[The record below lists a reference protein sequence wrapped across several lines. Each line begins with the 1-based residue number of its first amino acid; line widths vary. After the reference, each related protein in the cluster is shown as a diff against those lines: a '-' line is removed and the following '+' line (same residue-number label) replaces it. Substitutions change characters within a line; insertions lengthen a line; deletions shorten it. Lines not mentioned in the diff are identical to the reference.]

1 MRQRKHERAHKR
13 QRGQYMTPLALARN
27 VLSGVDLVDCS
38 RILEPSCG
46 DGAFLDAV
54 MTRVGNRRE
63 TRRSVELVGIEV
75 DPALV
80 ERSRRVV
87 SRQTRQGSAA
97 RTSVYEG
104 DFFRCF
110 LSGTLSGAT
119 GGESAGQRRALLPE
133 TFDLIVGNPPFGGT
147 FDPEIE
153 DTLDARLGRRFG
165 IKVKKET
172 YAFFIVACIDLLRPG
187 GKLVF
192 ICSDSL
198 LTIPTMRGLRHFLMH
213 SGAVEVTSLKEF
225 SAETSYPMVVLQFT
239 KGEGRREVVHNSS
252 KVDPLAIERTPNLS
266 WRVTPELARLF
277 QGPLLGEYFVAS
289 SGMTT
294 GKNEFFVREANAQRR
309 LTEHLRFEVFDAPV
323 SVDYERQRAR
333 LGRLPEGRRRML
345 EDAER
350 IGKTER
356 RLRIEHRAQPA
367 LIQLPDDR
375 YRPYNKANSRIV
387 YSPPTHYIYWENDG
401 EAVLTYKKTG
411 NWYLRGVG
419 GQPHFG
425 KEGLTWQLVASRF
438 VARYLPPGYILDSG
452 APCAFLREGV
462 SREELFFVL
471 AWLLSPL
478 AKRTLKEVVNHTRN
492 IQSKDFERMPYP
504 WWVASALRSDA
515 VCAVRRM
522 IAEAESGRTWSWED
536 SEVRRLGTLFE
547 FPSAG
552 AGPARAGKAPVSERM
567 DDLFSQNVDTAVK
580 TA

>member
-1 MRQRKHERAHKR
+1 
-13 QRGQYMTPLALARN
+13 
-27 VLSGVDLVDCS
+27 
-38 RILEPSCG
+38 
-46 DGAFLDAV
+46 
-54 MTRVGNRRE
+54 MTRVGNCRE
-63 TRRSVELVGIEV
+63 TRRDVELVGIEL
-75 DPALV
+75 DSALV
-80 ERSRRVV
+80 ERSRAVV
-87 SRQTRQGSAA
+87 SRQAKEGSAA

-104 DFFRCF
+104 DFFRCY
-110 LSGTLSGAT
+110 LSGTLSGT
-119 GGESAGQRRALLPE
+119 TGESANQRRALLPE

-153 DTLDARLGRRFG
+153 DTLDARLGRRLG

-172 YAFFIVACIDLLRPG
+172 YAFFIVACIDLLRPRG
-187 GKLVF
+187 RLVF

-213 SGAVEVTSLKEF
+213 SGAVKITSLKEF
-225 SAETSYPMVVLQFT
+225 SAETTYPMVVLQFT
-239 KGEGRREVVHNSS
+239 KGEDRRKVVHNSS
-252 KVDPLAIERTPNLS
+252 KVDPLAIARTPNLS
-266 WRVTPELARLF
+266 WGVTPELARLF
-277 QGPLLGEYFVAS
+277 HGPLLGEYFVAS

-294 GKNEFFVREANAQRR
+294 GKNEFFVREPSGQHS
-309 LTEHLRFEVFDAPV
+309 LMEHLRFEVFDAPV

-333 LGRLPEGRRRML
+333 LGRLPDGRRRML

-356 RLRIEHRAQPA
+356 RLRIEHRAQPV
-367 LIQLPDDR
+367 LVQLPDDR

-419 GQPHFG
+419 GQPYFG

-438 VARYLPPGYILDSG
+438 VVRYLPPGYILDSG

-462 SREELFFVL
+462 SRDELFFVL

-478 AKRTLKEVVNHTRN
+478 AKRTLKEVINHTRN

-504 WWVASALRSDA
+504 WWVGSALRSEV
-515 VCAVRRM
+515 VCTVRRM
-522 IAEAESGRTWSWED
+522 VAQAESGRKWSWGD
-536 SEVRRLGTLFE
+536 SEVRRVGSLFE
-547 FPSAG
+547 FPSGG
-552 AGPARAGKAPVSERM
+552 ASAATMPTRACTGPASRTM
-567 DDLFSQNVDTAVK
+567 DDLFGQDVDSATKTAVRRGWHHPDGKGVGQRTGQK
-580 TA
+580 TGKVW

>member
-1 MRQRKHERAHKR
+1 
-13 QRGQYMTPLALARN
+13 
-27 VLSGVDLVDCS
+27 
-38 RILEPSCG
+38 
-46 DGAFLDAV
+46 

-172 YAFFIVACIDLLRPG
+172 YAFFIVACIDLLRPR

>member
-1 MRQRKHERAHKR
+1 
-13 QRGQYMTPLALARN
+13 MTPLALARN

-387 YSPPTHYIYWENDG
+387 YSLPTHYIYWENDG

>member
-1 MRQRKHERAHKR
+1 
-13 QRGQYMTPLALARN
+13 MTPLALARN

-38 RILEPSCG
+38 QILEPSCG

-172 YAFFIVACIDLLRPG
+172 YAFFIVACIDLLRPR